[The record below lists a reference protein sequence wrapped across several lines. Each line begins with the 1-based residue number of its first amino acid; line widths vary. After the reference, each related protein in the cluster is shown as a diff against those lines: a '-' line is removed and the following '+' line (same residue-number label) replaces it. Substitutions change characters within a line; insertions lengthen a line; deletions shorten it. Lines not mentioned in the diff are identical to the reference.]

1 MKLLSFYVEMN
12 VLTSTQFKFMSR
24 FSVICVVIECVRAGG
39 DDSYQSHLVD
49 MVEHGL
55 SPAEHFP
62 TDRARPPTDPVL
74 LLEVS
79 EESLHEGSPL
89 VTDVTSP
96 GLVVLVISVHVVH
109 QSSETAAL
117 LIT

>member
-1 MKLLSFYVEMN
+1 M
-12 VLTSTQFKFMSR
+12 
-24 FSVICVVIECVRAGG
+24 IECDLKKIEMISYGRAGG
-39 DDSYQSHLVD
+39 GDGYLVD
-49 MVEHGL
+49 VVQHGL

-62 TDRARPPTDPVL
+62 TDRAGPPADAVL
-74 LLEVS
+74 LLEVP

-117 LIT
+117 LIA